1 MATETKRFMDIAVGS
16 KFFTDGQR
24 YEKIT
29 DERISC
35 CKVINAKLVTDNNQK
50 IQVLPLTEVQVE
62 V

>member
-1 MATETKRFMDIAVGS
+1 MATETKKFMEIAVGS
-16 KFFTDGQR
+16 RFVTEGQQ

-35 CKVINAKLVTDNNQK
+35 CKVINAKLVADNNQK